1 MKFERQQAFGLRVDR
16 MMMVVVAV
24 TQFVTVLRNIDLYL
38 KWHAG
43 FASIKLTF
51 VFILRQG
58 LTQSSLTSN
67 SLCSQN

>member
-1 MKFERQQAFGLRVDR
+1 
-16 MMMVVVAV
+16 MVVVVV
-24 TQFVTVLRNIDLYL
+24 TQFVTILRNIDLYL
-38 KWHAG
+38 KWLAG

-58 LTQSSLTSN
+58 LTQSSLTSS